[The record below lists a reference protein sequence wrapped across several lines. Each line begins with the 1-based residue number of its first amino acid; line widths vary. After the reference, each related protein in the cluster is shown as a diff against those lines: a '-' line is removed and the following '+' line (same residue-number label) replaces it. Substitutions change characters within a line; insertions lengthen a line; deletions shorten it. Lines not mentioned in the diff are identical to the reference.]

1 MSQQSGSHLR
11 SWFGRPVLAFLVLS
25 VFGVP
30 VPVVANDGAA
40 TEIARQPLMP
50 HASSAP
56 IPQTG
61 MFGWS
66 IATEAR
72 RLAAS
77 APQDDANTNSGSE
90 RSWAG
95 RHPIVLGTLIGLGIG
110 LANEATQ
117 CAANVQ
123 IVPHSGEGLPCDGRV
138 AAAVAGVSAGIGAG
152 IGAITAIF
160 LR

>member
-1 MSQQSGSHLR
+1 MSQQPGSHLR
-11 SWFGRPVLAFLVLS
+11 SWFGTPVLAFLVLT
-25 VFGVP
+25 VVGVA
-30 VPVVANDGAA
+30 VPAVASDAAA
-40 TEIARQPLMP
+40 TEIAEQRLMRS
-50 HASSAP
+50 ASGAP
-56 IPQTG
+56 ILQTG

-77 APQDDANTNSGSE
+77 VSQDNANTNSVHD